1 MSNAKKVLQVP
12 LPDIA
17 VQQSTDAGRK
27 YWLQHIQ
34 CWSLFLERNKQYGNS
49 IEETGVLGA
58 VVELVAKNARLRE
71 LVLRNGSWGL
81 GMDTPTGTEL
91 EQRVKDTLQDLVNY
105 GVIALMMLEDE
116 NYRGVENEA

>member
-34 CWSLFLERNKQYGNS
+34 CWTLFLERNKQYGNS